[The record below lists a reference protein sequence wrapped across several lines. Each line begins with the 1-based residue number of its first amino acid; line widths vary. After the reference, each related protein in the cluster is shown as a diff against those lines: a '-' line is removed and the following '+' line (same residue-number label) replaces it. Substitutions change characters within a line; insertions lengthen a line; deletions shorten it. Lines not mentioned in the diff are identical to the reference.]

1 MKKYLLRL
9 NDTLFNR
16 VNLLAKDYNV
26 SINKMFIK
34 LIEIGYLKFIGE
46 EYGEKENLYWF
57 WNKGIK
63 KM

>member
-9 NDTLFNR
+9 NDTLF
-16 VNLLAKDYNV
+16 NLLAKDYNV

-46 EYGEKENLYWF
+46 EYGEKENLY
-57 WNKGIK
+57 
-63 KM
+63 

>member
-26 SINKMFIK
+26 YKINRNWLFKIYRRGIWRKREFI
-34 LIEIGYLKFIGE
+34 LIMK
-46 EYGEKENLYWF
+46 
-57 WNKGIK
+57 
-63 KM
+63 

>member
-26 SINKMFIK
+26 TRNLIYKINKGQSYVIKDFIYPARK
-34 LIEIGYLKFIGE
+34 
-46 EYGEKENLYWF
+46 N
-57 WNKGIK
+57 
-63 KM
+63 